1 MTELL
6 TKRGKTRGASID
18 LTSLHNDM
26 DCIPHPRSLNDNP
39 GRQQEVRISLIKN
52 LDTPTKL
59 TDIPHFLHWHG
70 TNIGHYDDDGNF
82 VSVVEDE
89 SECDVER
96 DRFFVFWD

>member
-26 DCIPHPRSLNDNP
+26 GAIPHPEALRENIGRLQELWCSL
-39 GRQQEVRISLIKN
+39 VKN
-52 LDTPTKL
+52 LDSPNKL
-59 TDIPHFLHWHG
+59 TTIPSVTYWQS
-70 TNIGHYDDDGNF
+70 TNIGHYDDDGDF

-89 SECDVER
+89 SECDIER
-96 DRFFVFWD
+96 DRFFVFWE